1 MTFAYFSFTYY
12 HACEIIVTCHKLIEN
27 KVNFNFVSLMNFEK
41 KKNAVYVRVRTHLV
55 GCVGVRVHTCTRGC
69 GCSLCRPAYLIL
81 ESISGSVSQ
90 CPLDM
95 YYVCV
100 CISRL
105 MWEMSSQ

>member
-1 MTFAYFSFTYY
+1 
-12 HACEIIVTCHKLIEN
+12 
-27 KVNFNFVSLMNFEK
+27 MNFGK
-41 KKNAVYVRVRTHLV
+41 MRSLYVRVRACMCMRAHAPSRGG
-55 GCVGVRVHTCTRGC
+55 GCACPYMHARVCVC
-69 GCSLCRPAYLIL
+69 QCSLRRPANLIL

-105 MWEMSSQ
+105 MWEMSSQYPQQ